1 VVAPFPDE
9 PSRVVASGDA
19 VPIAVFSAGS
29 GRPLLLVHGTTA
41 DHRTWRGIAP
51 TLVGRWRLH
60 AIDRRGRGNSG
71 DAAGYA
77 LDGELGDLAAV
88 AAAIA
93 AEAGG
98 PVDVVGHSFGGR
110 LALGASL
117 RTPAIRRVVAYES
130 APGAGEDAGE
140 DPAVVDGQLARLRAD
155 LAGGD
160 LEGLLARFMTEV
172 VGMPAGELAAFRADP
187 VWPLRVAAA
196 PTIIRELHAAR
207 HAPAI
212 SLDALA
218 EVRVPVLQVVGSD
231 SAPAFGRAAA
241 ALHARLADGRLEVI
255 AGARHAAH
263 HSHPAAFV
271 TAIERF
277 LRP

>member
-9 PSRVVASGDA
+9 PSRVVASADG
-19 VPIAVFSAGS
+19 VPVAVFSAGA

-41 DHRTWRGIAP
+41 DHRTWRGIVPILA
-51 TLVGRWRLH
+51 GRWRLH
-60 AIDRRGRGNSG
+60 AIDRRGRGDSG

-77 LDGELGDLAAV
+77 VDDELSDVAAV

-98 PVDVVGHSFGGR
+98 PVDVVGHSLGGR

-117 RTPAIRRVVAYES
+117 RTRAIRRVVAYEG
-130 APGAGEDAGE
+130 APGSGEN
-140 DPAVVDGQLARLRAD
+140 PATVDEQLARLRAD
-155 LAGGD
+155 RARGD

-172 VGMPAGELAAFRADP
+172 MEMPAADLAAFREDP

-196 PTIIRELHAAR
+196 PTIVRELHAAR

-218 EVRVPVLQVVGSD
+218 GVRVPVLQVVGSD
-231 SAPAFGRAAA
+231 SPPSFGRAAE
-241 ALHARLADGRLEVI
+241 ALHARLANGQLEVI

-263 HSHPAAFV
+263 HSHAGAFIAAV
-271 TAIERF
+271 ERF
-277 LRP
+277 LRA